1 MTSMGSAD
9 RPPAVELIEV
19 AKSFGDTEVI
29 RPMDLAVG
37 PGEFVVLLGPSGCG
51 KSTVLKMIAGL
62 EDVSDGEIYVD
73 GRLVNYV
80 RPRDRNVAMVFQN
93 YALYPHMTVREN
105 IAFPLAQGRTPRPG
119 RGERATLVEEAASIV
134 ALRPFLDRKP
144 AQLSGGQRQRV
155 ALARAIVRRPA
166 VFLMDEP
173 LSNLDAI
180 LRAEMRISLLDVHR
194 RVGRATVYVTHDQT
208 EAMTMADRVVV
219 LHEGAVQQ
227 VGTPEEI
234 YTEPANSFVARFV
247 GTPRMALQTGTVT
260 DSGEVALG
268 DVTFRPDGPV
278 ALAAGEW
285 VGVGIRPSGAHVTDR
300 PRGPYLR
307 GRVTRRDYLGGD
319 CFVEV
324 DVSTEHAVVVRTE
337 PEDTVSVG
345 DLVKV
350 EIRPGAA
357 HLFGP
362 SGERAGGLS
371 LLGPP

>member
-1 MTSMGSAD
+1 MGTAG

-19 AKSFGDTEVI
+19 AKSFGVTEVI
-29 RPMDLAVG
+29 RPMDLTVR

-62 EDVSDGEIYVD
+62 EDASDGEIYVD
-73 GRLVNYV
+73 GHLVNYV

-119 RGERATLVEEAASIV
+119 RAERARLVDEAAGIV
-134 ALRPFLDRKP
+134 ALKPFLDRKP

-234 YTEPANSFVARFV
+234 YTRPANSFVARFV
-247 GTPRMALQTGTVT
+247 GTPRMALHEATVT
-260 DSGEVALG
+260 DSGDVALG
-268 DVTFRPDGPV
+268 DVAFRPDAPV
-278 ALAAGEW
+278 ALEAGER
-285 VGVGIRPSGAHVTDR
+285 VAVGIRPSGAHVAER
-300 PRGPYLR
+300 LRGPYLR

-319 CFVEV
+319 CFLEV
-324 DVSTEHAVVVRTE
+324 DISTEHAIVVRAE
-337 PEDTVSVG
+337 PEDAVHMG
-345 DLVKV
+345 DVVNV

-357 HLFGP
+357 HLFGA